1 MGQEGGVC
9 ELLWVRSSPLIDAS
23 RVNWNGQW
31 EQASSKTVQFCICG
45 SVEHGK
51 VEVYV
56 VRVPRAQEN
65 AELRQPEE
73 GIIGRLGLAFGEH
86 QEWVYGI
93 RSAASARCGGIHERS
108 VGEAEGHGA
117 VREEGFER

>member
-9 ELLWVRSSPLIDAS
+9 ELLWVRSSPLIDGS

-31 EQASSKTVQFCICG
+31 EQARSKTVQFCICG

-51 VEVYV
+51 VEVCV

-65 AELRQPEE
+65 AELRYFEE
-73 GIIGRLGLAFGEH
+73 GVVGRLGLVFDEH
-86 QEWVYGI
+86 QEWVYGV
-93 RSAASARCGGIHERS
+93 RSAASTRCDGIHERF
-108 VGEAEGHGA
+108 VGEAEVHGA
-117 VREEGFER
+117 AQEEGFER

>member
-51 VEVYV
+51 VEVCV

-65 AELRQPEE
+65 AELPQPEE
-73 GIIGRLGLAFGEH
+73 GVVGRLGLVFGEH
-86 QEWVYGI
+86 QEWVYGV
-93 RSAASARCGGIHERS
+93 RSGASSRCDGIHERF
-108 VGEAEGHGA
+108 VGEAEVHGA
-117 VREEGFER
+117 AQEEGFER

>member
-9 ELLWVRSSPLIDAS
+9 ELLWVRSSPLIDGS

-31 EQASSKTVQFCICG
+31 EQARSKTVQLCICG

-51 VEVYV
+51 VEVCV

-65 AELRQPEE
+65 AELRHLEE
-73 GIIGRLGLAFGEH
+73 GVVERLGLVFGEH
-86 QEWVYGI
+86 QEWVCGV
-93 RSAASARCGGIHERS
+93 RSGASAHCDEVHERS

-117 VREEGFER
+117 VREEGIER

>member
-31 EQASSKTVQFCICG
+31 EQTSSKTVQFCIWR

-51 VEVYV
+51 VEVCA
-56 VRVPRAQEN
+56 VRAPRAQEN
-65 AELRQPEE
+65 AELRHLEE
-73 GIIGRLGLAFGEH
+73 DVVERLGLVFGEH

-93 RSAASARCGGIHERS
+93 RSAASARCGEVHERS
-108 VGEAEGHGA
+108 VSEAEGHGA
-117 VREEGFER
+117 VREEGIER